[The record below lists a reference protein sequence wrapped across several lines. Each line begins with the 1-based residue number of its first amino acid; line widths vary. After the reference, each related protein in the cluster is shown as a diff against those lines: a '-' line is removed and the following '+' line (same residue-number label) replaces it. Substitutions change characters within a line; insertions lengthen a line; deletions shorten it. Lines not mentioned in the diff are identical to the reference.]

1 MRTYDTMNIGIIE
14 CGPVPEVLRGTYV
27 SYPAMF
33 AAQLAPLLPG
43 ARFETVSVVN
53 GETLT
58 APEAQDAWL
67 LTGSSHGVY
76 DDLTWIAPLKA
87 FIRAAAAAQ
96 RPIVGVCFGTQILAE
111 ALGGQVQKDPVG
123 WRAIGREHV

>member
-43 ARFETVSVVN
+43 ARFETVSVVD

-67 LTGSSHGVY
+67 LTCPRHGGC
-76 DDLTWIAPLKA
+76 DDLPWIAPLKDCM
-87 FIRAAAAAQ
+87 RAAAPAQ
-96 RPIVGVCFGTQILAE
+96 RCRKSVVEGKSMSVWLE
-111 ALGGQVQKDPVG
+111 LGG
-123 WRAIGREHV
+123 GRFIKNKTDTTE

>member
-1 MRTYDTMNIGIIE
+1 MLLKLAFSVSAIMYSHAAHDMRTYDTMNIGIIE

-43 ARFETVSVVN
+43 ARFETVSVVD

-67 LTGSSHGVY
+67 
-76 DDLTWIAPLKA
+76 
-87 FIRAAAAAQ
+87 Q
-96 RPIVGVCFGTQILAE
+96 
-111 ALGGQVQKDPVG
+111 
-123 WRAIGREHV
+123 IGRASCRERVCQYV